1 MDLKPC
7 CSHSIDSRQ
16 EQVVAATVLTLCSR
30 LVDDI
35 EDSQR
40 SSFVI
45 VAAGR
50 IRDLQI
56 QDRLER
62 QYNRGSAQDA
72 PCTSVLSLRFHRR
85 VIRWQ
90 RLRSPELAKNRSS
103 VIARRLAAWN
113 RQILRDVRQGALG
126 FGSAETSTHS
136 IPMKRQKLIVFVC
149 CGAVL

>member
-1 MDLKPC
+1 MKAMLQPFY
-7 CSHSIDSRQ
+7 R
-16 EQVVAATVLTLCSR
+16 EQVVAAVVLTICSR
-30 LVDDI
+30 LLGDI

-50 IRDLQI
+50 IRDLHI
-56 QDRLER
+56 QDRLKR
-62 QYNRGSAQDA
+62 QYNRQSARYA
-72 PCTSVLSLRFHRR
+72 PCSSVLALRFHRR

-90 RLRSPELAKNRSS
+90 RLKSPELAKNRSS

-113 RQILRDVRQGALG
+113 REGLRDVRQGALR
-126 FGSAETSTHS
+126 FGSAETTTHS
-136 IPMKRQKLIVFVC
+136 IPMKRQKLVVFVC